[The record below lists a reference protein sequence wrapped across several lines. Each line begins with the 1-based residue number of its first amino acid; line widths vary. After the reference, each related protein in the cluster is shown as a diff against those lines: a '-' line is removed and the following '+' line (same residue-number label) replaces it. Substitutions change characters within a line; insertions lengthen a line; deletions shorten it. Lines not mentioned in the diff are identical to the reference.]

1 MQELSPKIIKTFTIG
16 FEDKKYNE
24 AKFAKDIAS
33 HIKSNHHEYIFKI
46 EDVLELME
54 DIDEFFD
61 EPFGD
66 SSALP
71 TMLLSKF
78 TKKSVTVAL
87 SGDGGDELFL
97 GYDRYFFA

>member
-1 MQELSPKIIKTFTIG
+1 MQELSPKRIKTFTIG

-54 DIDEFFD
+54 DIDEFLMNH
-61 EPFGD
+61 FGD
-66 SSALP
+66 SSCISKCFLILNFHQKKRWLP
-71 TMLLSKF
+71 GKL
-78 TKKSVTVAL
+78 
-87 SGDGGDELFL
+87 
-97 GYDRYFFA
+97 

>member
-1 MQELSPKIIKTFTIG
+1 LIASFSILATNAKSLSPKRIKTLTIG

-24 AKFAKDIAS
+24 PKFAKDIAS
-33 HIKSNHHEYIFKI
+33 HIKSDHHEYIFKI

-66 SSALP
+66 PICTSHNASI
-71 TMLLSKF
+71 
-78 TKKSVTVAL
+78 
-87 SGDGGDELFL
+87 
-97 GYDRYFFA
+97 